1 MAKLLQIVK
10 AVTFSIGGLDQPVVT
25 NYQLGI
31 IIFSLY
37 ISKKYDGQKL
47 RIRKPYPD
55 SSDFNRII
63 GGLQNNGVLK
73 HFKGLSSV
81 YSITGK
87 NISSEDEIVCSVDPF
102 SYISHLSAMSHHGI
116 TDRVPK
122 IIFIASPSPKSWRE
136 FANEK
141 MKKDLRENLL
151 IYNENYLPKLI
162 RVKMEK
168 VGKKVVNRFSCL
180 HLGAYKNIKNKR
192 IRVSTIGRT
201 FLDMIKRPD
210 LCAGIYHVIEIYKE
224 YAERY
229 LELIID
235 EIDRHGSKID
245 TVRAGYILEE
255 LCGLKHNAFDRWL
268 KNVQRGGSRKLDPTE
283 EYSSNYSERWC
294 LSINI

>member
-1 MAKLLQIVK
+1 MSKLLQIVK
-10 AVTFSIGGLDQPVVT
+10 AVTFSVGDLDQPVVT
-25 NYQLGI
+25 NYQLGVML
-31 IIFSLY
+31 FSLY
-37 ISKKYDGQKL
+37 ISRIYNGQKL
-47 RIRKPYPD
+47 RIQKSYPD

-63 GGLQNNGVLK
+63 NELQNNGVLK
-73 HFKGLSSV
+73 PFKGLSSV
-81 YSITGK
+81 YSIIGK
-87 NISSEDEIVCSVDPF
+87 DISSEEEIVCSVDPF
-102 SYISHLSAMSHHGI
+102 SYISHLSAMLHHGI

-122 IIFIASPSPKSWRE
+122 IIFISSPSPKTWRK
-136 FANEK
+136 FAHEK
-141 MKKDLRENLL
+141 MEKDLKDNLL
-151 IYNENYLPKLI
+151 IYDHNYLPKLI

-168 VGKKVVNRFSCL
+168 VGKRVVNRFSSL

-210 LCAGIYHVIEIYKE
+210 LCAGVYHVIEIYKE
-224 YAERY
+224 FAERY
-229 LELIID
+229 LELIVD

-255 LCGLKHNAFDRWL
+255 LCGLKHDAFDRWL
-268 KNVQRGGSRKLDPTE
+268 KNVQRGGSRKLDPTA